1 MYFRSCILY
10 YINFNTSFACRYPC
24 ASWKLCFCPKM
35 TYTWPP
41 PEIDG
46 EARFDRMIF
55 TRAYSTTL
63 RVEIILSKRASP
75 SIRSEEHTSELQSLT
90 NLVCRL
96 LLEKKINS
104 G

>member
-1 MYFRSCILY
+1 
-10 YINFNTSFACRYPC
+10 
-24 ASWKLCFCPKM
+24 M

-63 RVEIILSKRASP
+63 RVAHYLAEMVYSVCTPHFFLARLAHHSP
-75 SIRSEEHTSELQSLT
+75 
-90 NLVCRL
+90 
-96 LLEKKINS
+96 
-104 G
+104 